1 MSGAMMALVN
11 NNVAAVS
18 GPTPGSIYFPTT
30 SSRVTLA
37 PGIVVGGT
45 YQSPFTV
52 EGWFYSGD
60 TPGTDS
66 GPVLLSTDTASST
79 PAYAK
84 ALTINVTS
92 TTQIVV
98 DSNGATATTFN
109 LAQTLIANA
118 WYYVAVS
125 RDASGFL
132 QVWLGKQGD
141 ASAAASTSGRFN
153 CNADTSGW
161 ALTGLSNCI
170 GAFVPAGRYSANDY
184 ISGIRVT
191 NTNLYT
197 TTDATIPMPTQTFG
211 YVNGILFL
219 QSPDNLSDLTGYQT
233 LTSVGS
239 AAYSATGP
247 SIAIQTYTGFTT
259 TGLQL
264 YYNPDDRSSYP
275 GSGTTINN
283 LEATALPGTMS
294 NITFTDP
301 YFAYNG
307 TSSTVSIADNAVLE
321 PSTGDFSLEAWV
333 YYSVITGSTRTFV
346 SKTNNGGLAANWS
359 YGMRT
364 LATGATYFEVGNGT
378 TSVSSPTY
386 TVTTGTWYQ
395 IVGVWTNV
403 ASNSIEL
410 YINGASQGSN
420 AHAFASVNNSTNPLY
435 LGSYNGGEFSQWFNG
450 RIGITRY
457 YNTALTASQVLQNYN
472 ANKAVYGL

>member
-11 NNVAAVS
+11 NTVAAFS

-219 QSPDNLSDLTGYQT
+219 QSPDDLSDLTGYQT

-247 SIAIQTYTGFTT
+247 SIAIQPYTGFTT
-259 TGLQL
+259 TELQL

-321 PSTGDFSLEAWV
+321 PSTGDFSLETWV